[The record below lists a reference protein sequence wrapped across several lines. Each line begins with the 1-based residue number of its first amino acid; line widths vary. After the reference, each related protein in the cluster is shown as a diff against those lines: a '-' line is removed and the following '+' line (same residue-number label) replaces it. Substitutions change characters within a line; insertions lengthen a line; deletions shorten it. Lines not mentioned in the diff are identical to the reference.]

1 MGEFNLC
8 YGCMNPKDCDENGVC
23 RICGFDE
30 NAPSLP
36 SYLAPGVMLRDRYVV
51 GKLLSYN
58 GESANYIGFDTIT
71 QSKVVIK
78 EYMPDTLCEREA
90 GKSILDVAPQ
100 YVAQYKTL
108 MSEFVE
114 LNKTLSKMRSLS
126 HIIPVVDMFGDNNTG
141 YVVLAYFEGVTL
153 EKYIEHNGG
162 RLTWETVR
170 RFFPPIFTTISLVHN
185 AGLVHRGIC
194 PENILIG
201 ENGDIKLTG
210 FAISDER
217 TANTEIAPE
226 LYSGY
231 AAPEQYNSSARQGT
245 WTDVYGVSAMLYK
258 ALTGV
263 TPLDAAS
270 RLTDD
275 TLETPASL
283 VPEIPESVSNVIMS
297 GMELDGEKR
306 IQTVTELVTKLFE
319 QPEIGGAAVRLSSSS
334 TQTIMIP
341 REALQQGQ
349 HRSSSGGRPA
359 TKKKQMSRRGVFIA
373 VMAIMLGIG
382 MFFLLILLF
391 SWGSDNNSD
400 VPEIN
405 QISSDT
411 STDSESELTSMP
423 TLTEMTEKTEASS
436 ESKPE
441 ENRMLYVMNDI
452 TGKNFDIIQR
462 SENYSSLVF
471 NPIYEYNDEYAKGLI
486 FEQSIEKGDNYEE
499 GTEITVKVSMGPKL
513 VTIPDYISLSKK
525 DYFAMLGELGIK
537 YEEKEIETND
547 VKEGYV
553 VKLSKDAGETIDVEK
568 GEVLTVFIAK
578 NPPETEPSETTKSK
592 DKDKDK
598 VTDNVHQP
606 DVTESTLEPD
616 VFVTLFD

>member
-8 YGCMNPKDCDENGVC
+8 YGCMNLKDCDENGVC

-170 RFFPPIFTTISLVHN
+170 RFFPPIFTTVSLVHN

-201 ENGDIKLTG
+201 ENGDIKMTG

-349 HRSSSGGRPA
+349 HRSSGGRP

-391 SWGSDNNSD
+391 SWGTDNNSD

-411 STDSESELTSMP
+411 STGSESELTSMP
-423 TLTEMTEKTEASS
+423 TLTEMTEKTEAFS

-537 YEEKEIETND
+537 YEEKEIETSD

-578 NPPETEPSETTKSK
+578 NLPETEPSETTKAK

-606 DVTESTLEPD
+606 DVTEATLEPD

>member
-8 YGCMNPKDCDENGVC
+8 YGCMNLKDCDENGVC

-170 RFFPPIFTTISLVHN
+170 RFFPPIFTTVSLVHN

-349 HRSSSGGRPA
+349 HRSSGGRPA
-359 TKKKQMSRRGVFIA
+359 KKKQMSRRGVFIA

-391 SWGSDNNSD
+391 SWGTDNNSD

-411 STDSESELTSMP
+411 SAGSESELTSMP
-423 TLTEMTEKTEASS
+423 TLTEMTEKTEAFS

-537 YEEKEIETND
+537 YEEKEIETSD

-578 NPPETEPSETTKSK
+578 NLPETEPSETTKAK

>member
-8 YGCMNPKDCDENGVC
+8 YGCMNLKDCDENGVC

-170 RFFPPIFTTISLVHN
+170 RFFPPIFTTVSLVHN

-283 VPEIPESVSNVIMS
+283 VPEIPERVSNVIMS

-349 HRSSSGGRPA
+349 HRSSGGRP

-391 SWGSDNNSD
+391 SWGTDNNSD

-411 STDSESELTSMP
+411 STGSESELTSMP
-423 TLTEMTEKTEASS
+423 TLTEMTEKTEAFS

-462 SENYSSLVF
+462 SDNYSSLVF

-537 YEEKEIETND
+537 YEEKEIETSD

-578 NPPETEPSETTKSK
+578 NLPETEPSETTKAK

>member
-71 QSKVVIK
+71 QSKAVIK

-90 GKSILDVAPQ
+90 GKSVLDVAPQ

-153 EKYIEHNGG
+153 EKYIDHNGG

-170 RFFPPIFTTISLVHN
+170 RFFPPIFTTVSLVHN

-283 VPEIPESVSNVIMS
+283 VPEIPESVSKVIMS

-306 IQTVTELVTKLFE
+306 IQTITELVTKLFE

-349 HRSSSGGRPA
+349 QRSSSGGRPA
-359 TKKKQMSRRGVFIA
+359 KKKQMSRRGVFIA

-382 MFFLLILLF
+382 MFFLMILLF
-391 SWGSDNNSD
+391 SWGTDNNSD
-400 VPEIN
+400 VLEIN

-411 STDSESELTSMP
+411 STGSESELTSMP
-423 TLTEMTEKTEASS
+423 TLTEMTEKTEAFS
-436 ESKPE
+436 ESKTE
-441 ENRMLYVMNDI
+441 ENHMLYVMNDI

-537 YEEKEIETND
+537 YEEKEIETSD

-578 NPPETEPSETTKSK
+578 NPPETEPPETTEPK

-598 VTDNVHQP
+598 DK
-606 DVTESTLEPD
+606 DAKVTESTLEPD

>member
-78 EYMPDTLCEREA
+78 EYMPDTLCERET

-170 RFFPPIFTTISLVHN
+170 RFFPPIFTTVSLVHN

-306 IQTVTELVTKLFE
+306 IQTITELVTKLFE

-349 HRSSSGGRPA
+349 QRSSSGGRPA
-359 TKKKQMSRRGVFIA
+359 KKKQMSRRGVFIA

-411 STDSESELTSMP
+411 STGSESELTSMP

-436 ESKPE
+436 ESKAE

-537 YEEKEIETND
+537 YEEKEIETSD

>member
-23 RICGFDE
+23 RVCGFDE

-51 GKLLSYN
+51 GKLLSHN

-170 RFFPPIFTTISLVHN
+170 RFFPPIFTTVSLVHN
-185 AGLVHRGIC
+185 AGLIHRGIC

-270 RLTDD
+270 RITDD

-306 IQTVTELVTKLFE
+306 IQTITELVTKLFE

-349 HRSSSGGRPA
+349 HRSSGGRPA
-359 TKKKQMSRRGVFIA
+359 KKKQMSRRGVFIA

-391 SWGSDNNSD
+391 SWGTDNNSD

-411 STDSESELTSMP
+411 STGSESELTSMP

-537 YEEKEIETND
+537 YEEKEIETSD

-568 GEVLTVFIAK
+568 GEVLTVFVAK
-578 NPPETEPSETTKSK
+578 NPPETEPPETTKSK

-598 VTDNVHQP
+598 EPEQNEDP
-606 DVTESTLEPD
+606 ADTLEPD
-616 VFVTLFD
+616 VFVTFFD

>member
-1 MGEFNLC
+1 MGEFNFC
-8 YGCMNPKDCDENGVC
+8 YGCMNPKDSDDNGVC

-78 EYMPDTLCEREA
+78 EYMPDTLCEREV

-153 EKYIEHNGG
+153 EKYIERNGG

-170 RFFPPIFTTISLVHN
+170 RFFPPIFTTVSLVHN

-245 WTDVYGVSAMLYK
+245 WTDVYGISAMLYK
-258 ALTGV
+258 SLTGV
-263 TPLDAAS
+263 VPPDAAS

-283 VPEIPESVSNVIMS
+283 VPEIPESVSKVIMS

-306 IQTVTELVTKLFE
+306 IQTVTEFVTRLFE

-341 REALQQGQ
+341 REAMQTS
-349 HRSSSGGRPA
+349 HRTASVGKTA
-359 TKKKQMSRRGVFIA
+359 KKKQMSRRGVFIA
-373 VMAIMLGIG
+373 VMAAILGIG

-391 SWGSDNNSD
+391 SWSTDNNND
-400 VPEIN
+400 LPEIN

-411 STDSESELTSMP
+411 SLGTDSDITSMP
-423 TLTEMTEKTEASS
+423 TLTEMTERTAASS
-436 ESKPE
+436 EEKPE
-441 ENRMLYVMNDI
+441 GSHTLYVMNDI

-462 SENYSSLVF
+462 SDNYSSLVF

-486 FEQSIEKGDNYEE
+486 FEQSIEKGDNYEA
-499 GTEITVKVSMGPKL
+499 GTEITVKVSMGPKY
-513 VTIPDYISLSKK
+513 VTIPDFISLSKK

-537 YEEKEIETND
+537 YEEKTIETSD

-568 GEVLTVFIAK
+568 GEILTVFIAK
-578 NPPETEPSETTKSK
+578 NPPETEPPETTKAK
-592 DKDKDK
+592 DKEKE
-598 VTDNVHQP
+598 TEQP

-616 VFVTLFD
+616 IFVTLFD

>member
-71 QSKVVIK
+71 QSKAVIK
-78 EYMPDTLCEREA
+78 EYMPDTLCEREV
-90 GKSILDVAPQ
+90 GKNILDVAPQ

-153 EKYIEHNGG
+153 EKYIDHNGG

-170 RFFPPIFTTISLVHN
+170 RFFPPIFTTVSLVHN

-306 IQTVTELVTKLFE
+306 IQTITELVTKLFE

-349 HRSSSGGRPA
+349 QRSSSGGRPA
-359 TKKKQMSRRGVFIA
+359 KKKQMSRRGVFIA

-382 MFFLLILLF
+382 MFLLLILLF
-391 SWGSDNNSD
+391 SWGTDNNSD

-411 STDSESELTSMP
+411 STGSESELTSMP
-423 TLTEMTEKTEASS
+423 TLTEMTEKTEAFS
-436 ESKPE
+436 ESKTE

-537 YEEKEIETND
+537 YEEKEIETSD

-578 NPPETEPSETTKSK
+578 NPPETEPPETSKPK

-598 VTDNVHQP
+598 DN
-606 DVTESTLEPD
+606 DTKTTEPTLEPD

>member
-170 RFFPPIFTTISLVHN
+170 RFFPPIFTTVSLVHN

-341 REALQQGQ
+341 REAMQQGQ

-359 TKKKQMSRRGVFIA
+359 KKKQMSRRGVFIA
-373 VMAIMLGIG
+373 VMAVILGIG

-513 VTIPDYISLSKK
+513 ATIPDYISLSKK

-592 DKDKDK
+592 DKDNDK

>member
-23 RICGFDE
+23 RVCGFDE

-170 RFFPPIFTTISLVHN
+170 RFFPPIFTTVSLVHN

-270 RLTDD
+270 RITDD

-306 IQTVTELVTKLFE
+306 IQTITELVTKLFE

-349 HRSSSGGRPA
+349 HRSSGGRPA
-359 TKKKQMSRRGVFIA
+359 KKKQMSRRGVFIA

-391 SWGSDNNSD
+391 SWGTDNNSD

-411 STDSESELTSMP
+411 STGPESELTSMP

-462 SENYSSLVF
+462 SDNYSSLVF

-537 YEEKEIETND
+537 YEEKEIETSD

-568 GEVLTVFIAK
+568 GEVLTVFVAK
-578 NPPETEPSETTKSK
+578 NPPETEPPETTKAK

-598 VTDNVHQP
+598 DKEPEQNEDP
-606 DVTESTLEPD
+606 ADTLEPD
-616 VFVTLFD
+616 VFVTFFD

>member
-8 YGCMNPKDCDENGVC
+8 YGCMNLKDCDENGVC

-170 RFFPPIFTTISLVHN
+170 RFFPPIFTTVSLVHN

-283 VPEIPESVSNVIMS
+283 VPEILESVSNVIMS

-349 HRSSSGGRPA
+349 HRSSGGRPA
-359 TKKKQMSRRGVFIA
+359 KKKQMSRRGVFIA

-391 SWGSDNNSD
+391 SWGTDNNSD

-411 STDSESELTSMP
+411 STGSESELTSMP
-423 TLTEMTEKTEASS
+423 TLTEMTEKTEAFS

-462 SENYSSLVF
+462 SDNYSSLVF

-537 YEEKEIETND
+537 YEEKEIETSD

-578 NPPETEPSETTKSK
+578 NLPETEPSETTKAK

>member
-71 QSKVVIK
+71 QSKAVIK

-90 GKSILDVAPQ
+90 GKSVLDVAPQ

-153 EKYIEHNGG
+153 EKYIDHNGG

-170 RFFPPIFTTISLVHN
+170 RFFPPIFTTVSLVHN

-306 IQTVTELVTKLFE
+306 IQTITELVTKLFE

-349 HRSSSGGRPA
+349 QRSSLGGRPA
-359 TKKKQMSRRGVFIA
+359 KKKQMSRRGVFIA

-382 MFFLLILLF
+382 MFFLMILLF
-391 SWGSDNNSD
+391 SWGTDNNSD
-400 VPEIN
+400 VSEIN

-411 STDSESELTSMP
+411 STGSESELTSMP
-423 TLTEMTEKTEASS
+423 TLTEMTEKTEAFS
-436 ESKPE
+436 ESKTE
-441 ENRMLYVMNDI
+441 ENHMLYVMNDI

-537 YEEKEIETND
+537 YEEKEIETSD

-578 NPPETEPSETTKSK
+578 NPPETEPPETTEPK

-598 VTDNVHQP
+598 DK
-606 DVTESTLEPD
+606 DAKVTESTLEPD

>member
-8 YGCMNPKDCDENGVC
+8 YGCMNLKDCDENGVC

-170 RFFPPIFTTISLVHN
+170 RFFPPIFTTVSLVHN

-194 PENILIG
+194 TENILIG

-283 VPEIPESVSNVIMS
+283 VPEILESVSNVIMS

-349 HRSSSGGRPA
+349 HRSSGGRPA
-359 TKKKQMSRRGVFIA
+359 KKKQMSRRGVFIA

-391 SWGSDNNSD
+391 SWGTDNNSD

-411 STDSESELTSMP
+411 STGSESELTSMP
-423 TLTEMTEKTEASS
+423 TLTEMTEKTEAFS

-462 SENYSSLVF
+462 SDNYSSLVF

-537 YEEKEIETND
+537 YEEKEIETSD

-578 NPPETEPSETTKSK
+578 NLPETEPSETTKAK

>member
-8 YGCMNPKDCDENGVC
+8 YGCMNLKDCDENGVC

-170 RFFPPIFTTISLVHN
+170 RFFPPIFTTVSLVHN

-349 HRSSSGGRPA
+349 HRSSGGRP

-391 SWGSDNNSD
+391 SWGTDNNSD

-411 STDSESELTSMP
+411 STGSESELTSMP
-423 TLTEMTEKTEASS
+423 TLTEMTEKTEAFS

-537 YEEKEIETND
+537 YEEKEIETSD

-578 NPPETEPSETTKSK
+578 NLPETEPSETTKAK

>member
-71 QSKVVIK
+71 QSKAVIK

-90 GKSILDVAPQ
+90 GKNILDVAPQ

-153 EKYIEHNGG
+153 EKYIDHNGG

-170 RFFPPIFTTISLVHN
+170 RFFPPIFTTVSLVHN

-306 IQTVTELVTKLFE
+306 IQTITELVTKLFE

-349 HRSSSGGRPA
+349 QRSSSGGRPA
-359 TKKKQMSRRGVFIA
+359 KKKQMSRRGVFIA

-382 MFFLLILLF
+382 MFLLLILLF
-391 SWGSDNNSD
+391 SWGTDNNSD

-411 STDSESELTSMP
+411 STGSESELTSMP
-423 TLTEMTEKTEASS
+423 TLTEMTEKTEAFS
-436 ESKPE
+436 ESKTE

-537 YEEKEIETND
+537 YEEKEIETSD

-578 NPPETEPSETTKSK
+578 NPPETEPPETTKPK

-598 VTDNVHQP
+598 DKDTKT
-606 DVTESTLEPD
+606 TESTLEPD

>member
-23 RICGFDE
+23 RVCGFDE

-170 RFFPPIFTTISLVHN
+170 RFFPPIFTTVSLVHN

-270 RLTDD
+270 RITDD

-306 IQTVTELVTKLFE
+306 IQTITELVTKLFE

-349 HRSSSGGRPA
+349 HRSSGGRPA
-359 TKKKQMSRRGVFIA
+359 KKKQMSRRGVFIA

-391 SWGSDNNSD
+391 SWGTDNNSD

-411 STDSESELTSMP
+411 STGSESELTSMP
-423 TLTEMTEKTEASS
+423 TLTEMTEKTEVSS

-462 SENYSSLVF
+462 SDNYSSLVF

-537 YEEKEIETND
+537 YEEKEIETSD

-568 GEVLTVFIAK
+568 GEVLTVFVAK
-578 NPPETEPSETTKSK
+578 NPPETEPPETTKSK

-598 VTDNVHQP
+598 EPEQNEDP
-606 DVTESTLEPD
+606 ADTLEPD
-616 VFVTLFD
+616 VFVTFFD

>member
-23 RICGFDE
+23 RVCGFDE

-170 RFFPPIFTTISLVHN
+170 RFFPPIFTTVSLVHN

-270 RLTDD
+270 RITDD

-306 IQTVTELVTKLFE
+306 IQTITELVTKLFE

-349 HRSSSGGRPA
+349 HRSSGGRPA
-359 TKKKQMSRRGVFIA
+359 KKKQMSRRGVFIA

-391 SWGSDNNSD
+391 SWGTDNNSD

-411 STDSESELTSMP
+411 STGSESELTSMP

-462 SENYSSLVF
+462 SDNYSSLVF

-537 YEEKEIETND
+537 YEEKEIETSD

-568 GEVLTVFIAK
+568 GEVLIVFVAK
-578 NPPETEPSETTKSK
+578 NPPETEPPETTKSK
-592 DKDKDK
+592 DKEPEQNEDPAD
-598 VTDNVHQP
+598 
-606 DVTESTLEPD
+606 TLEPD
-616 VFVTLFD
+616 VFVTFFD

>member
-8 YGCMNPKDCDENGVC
+8 YGCMNPKDNVEDGICK
-23 RICGFDE
+23 ICGYNE
-30 NAPSLP
+30 NAPYLP

-71 QSKVVIK
+71 QNKVVIK
-78 EYMPDTLCEREA
+78 EYMPDTLCEREP
-90 GKSILDVAPQ
+90 GKSILDVAPE

-114 LNKTLSKMRSLS
+114 LNKTISKMRSLS
-126 HIIPVVDMFGDNNTG
+126 HIIPVMDMFGDNNTG
-141 YVVLAYFEGVTL
+141 YVVLVYFEGTTL
-153 EKYIEHNGG
+153 EKYIERNGG

-170 RFFPPIFTTISLVHN
+170 RFFPPIFTTVSLIHN

-194 PENILIG
+194 PNNILIG

-226 LYSGY
+226 LFSGY

-245 WTDVYGVSAMLYK
+245 WTDVYGVSALLYK

-263 TPLDAAS
+263 TPVDAAS

-275 TLETPASL
+275 TLEPPSAI

-306 IQTVTELVTKLFE
+306 IQTVTELVTQLFE
-319 QPEIGGAAVRLSSSS
+319 QPDIGGAVRLSSSS

-341 REALQQGQ
+341 REALQGNQ
-349 HRSSSGGRPA
+349 RPSSGSRPP
-359 TKKKQMSRRGVFIA
+359 KKKQMSRRGVFIA
-373 VMAIMLGIG
+373 VMAVMLGIG
-382 MFFLLILLF
+382 MFFLLLLLF
-391 SWGSDNNSD
+391 MWGADNNNNPPDIS
-400 VPEIN
+400 

-411 STDSESELTSMP
+411 LGSEGELTTLP
-423 TLTEMTEKTEASS
+423 PLTEMTERTASAS

-441 ENRMLYVMNDI
+441 GNRTIYVMNDI
-452 TGKNFDIIQR
+452 TGKNYDIIQR
-462 SENYSSLVF
+462 SDNYSSLVF
-471 NPIYEYNDEYAKGLI
+471 NPIYEYNDEYAKGII
-486 FEQSIEKGDNYEE
+486 FEQSIEKNSNYEE
-499 GTEITVKVSMGPKL
+499 GTEITVKVSMGPKF
-513 VTIPDYISLSKK
+513 VTIPDFISLSKK

-537 YEEKEIETND
+537 YEEKTIETAD
-547 VKEGYV
+547 VKAGYV
-553 VKLSKDAGETIDVEK
+553 VKLSKEAGEKIDVEK
-568 GEVLTVFIAK
+568 GEVLTVYIAK
-578 NPPETEPSETTKSK
+578 KPPETEPAETSGKK
-592 DKDKDK
+592 KE
-598 VTDNVHQP
+598 
-606 DVTESTLEPD
+606 TETEIEDHEVIEPD
-616 VFVTLFD
+616 VIIQFDE

>member
-78 EYMPDTLCEREA
+78 EYMPDTLCERET

-170 RFFPPIFTTISLVHN
+170 RFFPPIFTTVSLVHN

-306 IQTVTELVTKLFE
+306 IQTITELVTKLFE

-349 HRSSSGGRPA
+349 QRSSSGGRPA
-359 TKKKQMSRRGVFIA
+359 KKKQMSRRGVFIA

-391 SWGSDNNSD
+391 SWGTDKNSD

-411 STDSESELTSMP
+411 STGLESELTSMP

-436 ESKPE
+436 ESKAE

-537 YEEKEIETND
+537 YEEKEIETSD

>member
-23 RICGFDE
+23 RVCGFDE

-51 GKLLSYN
+51 GKLLSHN

-170 RFFPPIFTTISLVHN
+170 RFFPPIFTTVSLVHN
-185 AGLVHRGIC
+185 AGLIHRGIC

-270 RLTDD
+270 RITDD

-306 IQTVTELVTKLFE
+306 IQTITELVTKLFE

-349 HRSSSGGRPA
+349 HRSSGGRPA
-359 TKKKQMSRRGVFIA
+359 KKKQMSRRGVFIA

-391 SWGSDNNSD
+391 SWGTDNNSD

-411 STDSESELTSMP
+411 STGSESELTSMP

-537 YEEKEIETND
+537 YEEKEIETSD

-568 GEVLTVFIAK
+568 GEVLTVFVAK
-578 NPPETEPSETTKSK
+578 NPPETEPPETTKAK

-598 VTDNVHQP
+598 EPEQNEDP
-606 DVTESTLEPD
+606 ADTLEPD
-616 VFVTLFD
+616 VFVTFFD

>member
-8 YGCMNPKDCDENGVC
+8 YGCMEPKDCDENGVC

-36 SYLAPGVMLRDRYVV
+36 SYLAPGITLRDRYVV

-90 GKSILDVAPQ
+90 GKSIVDVAPE

-126 HIIPVVDMFGDNNTG
+126 HIIPVADMFGDNNTG
-141 YVVLAYFEGVTL
+141 YVVLAYFEGETL
-153 EKYIEHNGG
+153 EKYIERNGG

-170 RFFPPIFTTISLVHN
+170 RVFPPIFTTVSLVHN

-201 ENGDIKLTG
+201 ENGEIKLTG

-231 AAPEQYNSSARQGT
+231 AAPEQYNSAARQGT
-245 WTDVYGVSAMLYK
+245 WTDVYGLSAMLYR

-263 TPLDAAS
+263 TPTDAAS
-270 RLTDD
+270 RVTDD

-283 VPEIPESVSNVIMS
+283 VSEIPESVSNVIMS

-306 IQTVTELVTKLFE
+306 IQTVTEFVTKLFE
-319 QPEIGGAAVRLSSSS
+319 QPELGGSAVRLSSSS

-341 REALQQGQ
+341 REALQEQ
-349 HRSSSGGRPA
+349 RRRPSGSRPA
-359 TKKKQMSRRGVFIA
+359 KKKQVSRRGVFIA
-373 VMAIMLGIG
+373 VMAVMLGIG
-382 MFFLLILLF
+382 MFFLLILMF
-391 SWGSDNNSD
+391 SWGTDNGGEL
-400 VPEIN
+400 PEIN

-411 STDSESELTSMP
+411 SFGDESEITTLP
-423 TLTEMTEKTEASS
+423 TLTEMTEKTTVSS
-436 ESKPE
+436 DEQPSG
-441 ENRMLYVMNDI
+441 NRTLYVMNDI

-471 NPIYEYNDEYAKGLI
+471 DPIYEYNDEYARGLI
-486 FEQSIEKGDNYEE
+486 FEQSLEKGEKYEE
-499 GTEITVKVSMGPKL
+499 GTQITVKVSMGSKI
-513 VTIPDYISLSKK
+513 VTIPDFISLPKK

-537 YEEKEIETND
+537 YEEKTIETSD

-578 NPPETEPSETTKSK
+578 KPPETEPVETTKSSKK
-592 DKDKDK
+592 DKDNDK
-598 VTDNVHQP
+598 NQLYVSE
-606 DVTESTLEPD
+606 TEDTELEPD
-616 VFVTLFD
+616 IFITLYD

>member
-23 RICGFDE
+23 RVCGFDE

-170 RFFPPIFTTISLVHN
+170 RFFPPIFTTVSLVHN

-270 RLTDD
+270 RITDD

-306 IQTVTELVTKLFE
+306 IQTITELVTKLFE

-349 HRSSSGGRPA
+349 HRSSGGRPA
-359 TKKKQMSRRGVFIA
+359 KKKQMSRRGVFIA

-391 SWGSDNNSD
+391 SWGTDNNSD

-411 STDSESELTSMP
+411 STGSESELTSMP

-462 SENYSSLVF
+462 SDNYSSLVF

-537 YEEKEIETND
+537 YEEKEIETSD

-568 GEVLTVFIAK
+568 GEVLTVFVAK
-578 NPPETEPSETTKSK
+578 NPPETEPPETTKSK

-598 VTDNVHQP
+598 EPEQNEDP
-606 DVTESTLEPD
+606 ADTLEPD
-616 VFVTLFD
+616 VFVTFFD

>member
-8 YGCMNPKDCDENGVC
+8 YGCMNLKDCDENGVC

-170 RFFPPIFTTISLVHN
+170 RFFPPIFTTVSLVHN

-349 HRSSSGGRPA
+349 HRSSGGRPA
-359 TKKKQMSRRGVFIA
+359 KKKQMSRRGVFIA

-391 SWGSDNNSD
+391 SWGTDNNSD

-411 STDSESELTSMP
+411 STGSESELTSMP
-423 TLTEMTEKTEASS
+423 TLTEMTEKTEAFS

-537 YEEKEIETND
+537 YEEKEIETSD

-578 NPPETEPSETTKSK
+578 NLPETEPSETTKAK

-606 DVTESTLEPD
+606 DVTEATLEPD

>member
-8 YGCMNPKDCDENGVC
+8 YGCMNLKDCDENGVC

-170 RFFPPIFTTISLVHN
+170 RFFPPIFTTVSLVHN

-349 HRSSSGGRPA
+349 HRSSGGRP

-391 SWGSDNNSD
+391 SWGTDNNSD

-411 STDSESELTSMP
+411 STGSESELTSMP
-423 TLTEMTEKTEASS
+423 TLTEMTEKTEAFS

-462 SENYSSLVF
+462 SDNYSSLVF

-486 FEQSIEKGDNYEE
+486 FEQSIENGDNYEE

-537 YEEKEIETND
+537 YEEKEIETSD

-578 NPPETEPSETTKSK
+578 NLPETEPSETTKAK

>member
-23 RICGFDE
+23 RVCGFDE

-170 RFFPPIFTTISLVHN
+170 RFFPPIFTTVSLVHN

-270 RLTDD
+270 RITDD

-306 IQTVTELVTKLFE
+306 IQTITELVTKLFE

-349 HRSSSGGRPA
+349 HRSSGGRPA
-359 TKKKQMSRRGVFIA
+359 KKKQMSRRGVFIA

-391 SWGSDNNSD
+391 SWGTDNNSD

-411 STDSESELTSMP
+411 STGSESELTSMP

-462 SENYSSLVF
+462 SDNYSSLVF

-537 YEEKEIETND
+537 YEEKEIETSD

-568 GEVLTVFIAK
+568 GEVLTVFVAK
-578 NPPETEPSETTKSK
+578 NPPETEPPETTKAK

-598 VTDNVHQP
+598 DKEPEQNEDP
-606 DVTESTLEPD
+606 ADTLEPD
-616 VFVTLFD
+616 VFVTFFD

>member
-23 RICGFDE
+23 RVCGFDE

-170 RFFPPIFTTISLVHN
+170 RFFPPIFTTVSLVHN

-270 RLTDD
+270 RITDD

-306 IQTVTELVTKLFE
+306 IQTITELVTKLFE

-349 HRSSSGGRPA
+349 HRSSGGRPA
-359 TKKKQMSRRGVFIA
+359 KKKQMSRRGVFIA

-391 SWGSDNNSD
+391 SWGTDNNSD

-411 STDSESELTSMP
+411 STGSESELTSMP

-462 SENYSSLVF
+462 SDNYSSLVF

-537 YEEKEIETND
+537 YEEKEIETSD

-568 GEVLTVFIAK
+568 GEVLTVFVAK
-578 NPPETEPSETTKSK
+578 NPPETETPETTKSK

-598 VTDNVHQP
+598 EPEQNEDP
-606 DVTESTLEPD
+606 ADTLEPD
-616 VFVTLFD
+616 VFVTFFD

>member
-71 QSKVVIK
+71 QSKTVIK

-153 EKYIEHNGG
+153 EKYIDRNGG

-170 RFFPPIFTTISLVHN
+170 RFFPPIFTTVSLVHN

-306 IQTVTELVTKLFE
+306 IQTITELVTKLFE

-349 HRSSSGGRPA
+349 QRSSSGGRPA
-359 TKKKQMSRRGVFIA
+359 KKKQMSRRGVFIA

-391 SWGSDNNSD
+391 SWGTDKNSD

-411 STDSESELTSMP
+411 STGSESELTSMP
-423 TLTEMTEKTEASS
+423 MLTEMTEKTEASS
-436 ESKPE
+436 ESKAE

-471 NPIYEYNDEYAKGLI
+471 EPIYEYNDEYAKGLI

-537 YEEKEIETND
+537 YEEKEIETSD

-578 NPPETEPSETTKSK
+578 KPPETEPSETTKQK

-598 VTDNVHQP
+598 DKDTKT
-606 DVTESTLEPD
+606 TESTLEPD
-616 VFVTLFD
+616 IFVTLFD

>member
-8 YGCMNPKDCDENGVC
+8 YGCMNLKDCDENGVC

-170 RFFPPIFTTISLVHN
+170 RFFPPIFTTVSLVHN

-349 HRSSSGGRPA
+349 HRSSGGRP

-391 SWGSDNNSD
+391 SWGTDNNSD

-411 STDSESELTSMP
+411 STGSESELTSMP
-423 TLTEMTEKTEASS
+423 TLTEMTEKTEAFS

-537 YEEKEIETND
+537 YEEKEIETSD

-578 NPPETEPSETTKSK
+578 NLPETEPSETTKAK

-606 DVTESTLEPD
+606 DVTEATLEPD

>member
-141 YVVLAYFEGVTL
+141 YVVLAYFGGVTL

-170 RFFPPIFTTISLVHN
+170 RFFPPIFTTVSLVHN

-210 FAISDER
+210 FSISDER

-245 WTDVYGVSAMLYK
+245 WTDVYGISAMLYK

-270 RLTDD
+270 RITDD

-297 GMELDGEKR
+297 GLELDGEKR

-341 REALQQGQ
+341 REAMQQGQ
-349 HRSSSGGRPA
+349 RRAASGGRPA
-359 TKKKQMSRRGVFIA
+359 KKKQVSRRGVFIA
-373 VMAIMLGIG
+373 VMAVILGLG

-391 SWGSDNNSD
+391 TWGTDGSGDP
-400 VPEIN
+400 PEIN

-411 STDSESELTSMP
+411 SLGTESELTTMP
-423 TLTEMTEKTEASS
+423 SLTEMTEMTEASS
-436 ESKPE
+436 SAKSEGS
-441 ENRMLYVMNDI
+441 RMLYVMNDI

-499 GTEITVKVSMGPKL
+499 GTEITVKVSMGPKF
-513 VTIPDYISLSKK
+513 VTIPDFISLSKK

-537 YEEKEIETND
+537 YEEKEIETSD

-553 VKLSKDAGETIDVEK
+553 VKLSKDAGETIDVEN
-568 GEVLTVFIAK
+568 GEILTVYIAK
-578 NPPETEPSETTKSK
+578 NPPETEPPETTKAK

-598 VTDNVHQP
+598 NKEPEQSEI
-606 DVTESTLEPD
+606 TESTLEPD

>member
-8 YGCMNPKDCDENGVC
+8 YGCMNLKDCDENGVC

-170 RFFPPIFTTISLVHN
+170 RFFPPIFTTVSLVHN

-349 HRSSSGGRPA
+349 HRSSGGRPA
-359 TKKKQMSRRGVFIA
+359 KKKQMSRRGVFIA

-391 SWGSDNNSD
+391 SWGTDNNSD

-411 STDSESELTSMP
+411 STGSESELTSMP
-423 TLTEMTEKTEASS
+423 TLTEMTEKTEAFS

-462 SENYSSLVF
+462 SDNYSSLVF

-486 FEQSIEKGDNYEE
+486 FKQSIEKGDNYEE

-537 YEEKEIETND
+537 YEEKEIETSD

-578 NPPETEPSETTKSK
+578 NLPETEPSETTKAK

>member
-8 YGCMNPKDCDENGVC
+8 YGCMNLKDCDENGVC

-170 RFFPPIFTTISLVHN
+170 RFFPPIFTTVSLVHN

-349 HRSSSGGRPA
+349 HRSSGGRPA
-359 TKKKQMSRRGVFIA
+359 KKKQMSRRGVFIA

-391 SWGSDNNSD
+391 SWGTDNNSD

-411 STDSESELTSMP
+411 STGSESELTSMP
-423 TLTEMTEKTEASS
+423 TLTEMTEKTEAFS

-462 SENYSSLVF
+462 SDNYSSLVF

-537 YEEKEIETND
+537 YEEKEIETSD

-578 NPPETEPSETTKSK
+578 NLPETEPSETTKAK

-606 DVTESTLEPD
+606 DVTEATLEPD

>member
-23 RICGFDE
+23 RVCGFDE

-51 GKLLSYN
+51 GKLLSHN

-170 RFFPPIFTTISLVHN
+170 RFFPPIFTTVSLVHN

-270 RLTDD
+270 RITDD

-306 IQTVTELVTKLFE
+306 IQTITELVTKLFE

-349 HRSSSGGRPA
+349 HRSSGGRPA
-359 TKKKQMSRRGVFIA
+359 KKKQMSRRGVFIA

-391 SWGSDNNSD
+391 SWGTDNNSD

-411 STDSESELTSMP
+411 STGSESELTSMP

-462 SENYSSLVF
+462 SDNYSSLVF

-513 VTIPDYISLSKK
+513 VKIPDYISLSKK

-537 YEEKEIETND
+537 YEEKEIETSD

-568 GEVLTVFIAK
+568 GEVLTVFVAK
-578 NPPETEPSETTKSK
+578 NPPETEPPETTKAK

-598 VTDNVHQP
+598 EPEQNEDP
-606 DVTESTLEPD
+606 ADTLEPD
-616 VFVTLFD
+616 VFVTFFD

>member
-71 QSKVVIK
+71 QSKAVIK

-90 GKSILDVAPQ
+90 GKNILDVAPQ

-153 EKYIEHNGG
+153 EKYIDHNGG

-170 RFFPPIFTTISLVHN
+170 RFFPPIFTTVSLVHN

-306 IQTVTELVTKLFE
+306 IQTITELVTKLFE

-349 HRSSSGGRPA
+349 QRSSSGGRPA
-359 TKKKQMSRRGVFIA
+359 KKKQMSRRGVFIA

-382 MFFLLILLF
+382 MFLLLILLF
-391 SWGSDNNSD
+391 SWGTDNNSD

-411 STDSESELTSMP
+411 STGLESELTSMP
-423 TLTEMTEKTEASS
+423 TLTEMTEKTEAFS
-436 ESKPE
+436 ESKTE

-537 YEEKEIETND
+537 YEEKEIETSD

-578 NPPETEPSETTKSK
+578 NPPETEPPETTKPKEK

-598 VTDNVHQP
+598 DTKT
-606 DVTESTLEPD
+606 TEPTLEPD

>member
-8 YGCMNPKDCDENGVC
+8 YGCMEPKDCDENGVC
-23 RICGFDE
+23 RNCGFNE

-170 RFFPPIFTTISLVHN
+170 RFFPPIFTTVSLVHN

-201 ENGDIKLTG
+201 DNGDIKLTG

-226 LYSGY
+226 LFGGY

-245 WTDVYGVSAMLYK
+245 WTDVYGISAMLYRS
-258 ALTGV
+258 LTGV
-263 TPLDAAS
+263 VPPDAAS
-270 RLTDD
+270 RMTDD

-319 QPEIGGAAVRLSSSS
+319 QPEIGGSAVRLSSSS

-341 REALQQGQ
+341 RDALHREQ
-349 HRSSSGGRPA
+349 RSSSSGRPA
-359 TKKKQMSRRGVFIA
+359 KKKPMSRRGVFIA
-373 VMAIMLGIG
+373 VMAVILGIG

-391 SWGSDNNSD
+391 TWGTDNSSEPPD
-400 VPEIN
+400 VS
-405 QISSDT
+405 QISSSDT
-411 STDSESELTSMP
+411 SFGTEGELTSMP
-423 TLTEMTEKTEASS
+423 TLTEMTERTEASS
-436 ESKPE
+436 EEKTE
-441 ENRMLYVMNDI
+441 GNRMLYVMNDI
-452 TGKNFDIIQR
+452 TGKNFDVIQR
-462 SENYSSLVF
+462 SDNYSSLVF
-471 NPIYEYNDEYAKGLI
+471 NPIYEYNDDYAKGII

-499 GTEITVKVSMGPKL
+499 GTEITVKVSLGPKF

-537 YEEKEIETND
+537 YEEKTIETSD

-568 GEVLTVFIAK
+568 GEVLTVYIAK
-578 NPPETEPSETTKSK
+578 NPPETEPPETTKAK

-598 VTDNVHQP
+598 EPEQTEA
-606 DVTESTLEPD
+606 TESTLEPD

>member
-141 YVVLAYFEGVTL
+141 YVVLAYFGGVTL

-170 RFFPPIFTTISLVHN
+170 RFFPPIFTTVSLVHN

-245 WTDVYGVSAMLYK
+245 WTDVYGISAMLYK

-270 RLTDD
+270 RITDD

-297 GMELDGEKR
+297 GLELDGEKR

-341 REALQQGQ
+341 REAMQQGQ
-349 HRSSSGGRPA
+349 HRAASGGRPA
-359 TKKKQMSRRGVFIA
+359 KKKQVSRRGVFIA
-373 VMAIMLGIG
+373 VMAVILGLG

-391 SWGSDNNSD
+391 TWGTDGSGDP
-400 VPEIN
+400 PEIN

-411 STDSESELTSMP
+411 SLGTESELTTMP
-423 TLTEMTEKTEASS
+423 SLTEMTEMTEASS
-436 ESKPE
+436 SAKSEGS
-441 ENRMLYVMNDI
+441 RMLYVMNDI

-499 GTEITVKVSMGPKL
+499 GTEITVKVSMGPKF
-513 VTIPDYISLSKK
+513 VTIPDFISLSKK

-537 YEEKEIETND
+537 YEEKEIETSD

-553 VKLSKDAGETIDVEK
+553 VKLSKDAGETIDVEN
-568 GEVLTVFIAK
+568 GEILTVYIAK
-578 NPPETEPSETTKSK
+578 NPPETEPPETTKAK

-598 VTDNVHQP
+598 NKEPEQSEI
-606 DVTESTLEPD
+606 TESTLEPD

>member
-23 RICGFDE
+23 RVCGFDE

-170 RFFPPIFTTISLVHN
+170 RFFPPIFTTVSLVHN
-185 AGLVHRGIC
+185 AGLIHRGIC

-270 RLTDD
+270 RITDD

-306 IQTVTELVTKLFE
+306 IQTITELVTKLFE

-359 TKKKQMSRRGVFIA
+359 KKKQMSRRGVFIA

-391 SWGSDNNSD
+391 SWGTDNNSD

-411 STDSESELTSMP
+411 STGSESELTSMP

-537 YEEKEIETND
+537 YEEKEIETSD

-568 GEVLTVFIAK
+568 GEVLTVFVAK
-578 NPPETEPSETTKSK
+578 NPPETEPPETTKSK

-598 VTDNVHQP
+598 EPEQNEDP
-606 DVTESTLEPD
+606 ADTLEPD
-616 VFVTLFD
+616 VFVTFFD

>member
-78 EYMPDTLCEREA
+78 EYMPDTLCERET

-170 RFFPPIFTTISLVHN
+170 RFFPPIFTTVSLVHN

-349 HRSSSGGRPA
+349 QRSSSGGRPA
-359 TKKKQMSRRGVFIA
+359 KKKQMSRRGVFIA

-411 STDSESELTSMP
+411 STGSESELTSMP

-436 ESKPE
+436 ESKAE

-537 YEEKEIETND
+537 YEEKEIETSD

>member
-8 YGCMNPKDCDENGVC
+8 YGCMNLKDCDENGVC

-170 RFFPPIFTTISLVHN
+170 RFFPPIFTTVSLVHN

-245 WTDVYGVSAMLYK
+245 WTDVYGVLAMLYK

-349 HRSSSGGRPA
+349 HRSSGGRPA
-359 TKKKQMSRRGVFIA
+359 KKKQMSRRGVFIA

-391 SWGSDNNSD
+391 SWGTDNNSD

-411 STDSESELTSMP
+411 STGSESELTSMP
-423 TLTEMTEKTEASS
+423 TLTEMTEKTEAFS

-537 YEEKEIETND
+537 YEEKEIETSD

-578 NPPETEPSETTKSK
+578 NLPETEPSETTKAK

>member
-23 RICGFDE
+23 RVCGFDE

-170 RFFPPIFTTISLVHN
+170 RFFPPIFTTVSLVHN

-270 RLTDD
+270 RITDD

-306 IQTVTELVTKLFE
+306 IQTITELVTKLFE

-349 HRSSSGGRPA
+349 HRSSGGRPA
-359 TKKKQMSRRGVFIA
+359 KKKQMSRRGVFIA

-391 SWGSDNNSD
+391 SWGTDNNSD

-411 STDSESELTSMP
+411 STGSESELTSMP

-462 SENYSSLVF
+462 SDNYSSLVF

-537 YEEKEIETND
+537 YEEKEIETSD

-568 GEVLTVFIAK
+568 GEVLTVFVAK
-578 NPPETEPSETTKSK
+578 NPPETEPPETTKAK
-592 DKDKDK
+592 DKEPEQNEDPAD
-598 VTDNVHQP
+598 
-606 DVTESTLEPD
+606 TLEPD
-616 VFVTLFD
+616 VFVTFFD

>member
-23 RICGFDE
+23 RVCGFDE

-170 RFFPPIFTTISLVHN
+170 RFFPPIFTTVSLVHN

-270 RLTDD
+270 RITDD

-306 IQTVTELVTKLFE
+306 IQTITELVTKLFE

-349 HRSSSGGRPA
+349 HRSSGGRPA
-359 TKKKQMSRRGVFIA
+359 KKKQMSRRGVFIA

-391 SWGSDNNSD
+391 SWGTDNNSD

-411 STDSESELTSMP
+411 STGSESELTSMP

-462 SENYSSLVF
+462 SDNYSSLVF

-537 YEEKEIETND
+537 YEEKEIETSD

-568 GEVLTVFIAK
+568 GEVLIVFVAK
-578 NPPETEPSETTKSK
+578 NPPETEPPETTKAK

-598 VTDNVHQP
+598 EPEQNEDP
-606 DVTESTLEPD
+606 ADTLEPD
-616 VFVTLFD
+616 VFVTFFD